1 MVETCKYMHVQDHK
15 ERAVIIML
23 IHANIGEH
31 SKLFQIA
38 AYSLT
43 QRKKLMKCMV

>member
-1 MVETCKYMHVQDHK
+1 MVETGKYMHVQDHK
-15 ERAVIIML
+15 EHAVIIML

-38 AYSLT
+38 AYI
-43 QRKKLMKCMV
+43 V